1 MRIKHPIKSAETDR
15 VVFVCRRKK
24 KKKKNRAVVISWS
37 C

>member
-24 KKKKNRAVVISWS
+24 KKKNRAVVISWS